1 MKIDAKSHQMRY
13 TEIPLP
19 QAVVH
24 YCAQYGI
31 QHVIISAG
39 SRNAPLTNGFVEN
52 SFFTTY
58 SVVDERAAAF
68 FALGI
73 AQQLRKPVALV
84 CTSGSALLN
93 YYPAVAEAFYSE
105 IPLVILS
112 ADRMPHRVDIGDGQT
127 IQQEGVFGPHLVGAA
142 ALKPDVSHATDAL
155 LASNKQ
161 PYFSANPTKKEIEE
175 LQQKHQTHNI
185 KELQRIF
192 TLSATAKGPVHVN
205 IPMEEP
211 LYGMTSTPIAFPPAH
226 VLKTTAFDSDYK
238 ALLSAW
244 KKAKRKMILVG
255 VSSPNPELASLLETL
270 LQDPSVVVLTEK
282 TSNFS
287 HPNAVAAID
296 CLMAPL
302 ELEQNGSE
310 KELQPDLLLTLGGMI
325 VSKKIKFFLRK
336 HQALAHFHID
346 QTKANDTFYY
356 LSEHINA
363 PAEKTLKVLAEAG
376 PTNSDYQDTV
386 LLRYRDY
393 LKKGNTYLSKIP
405 FSDIRAFDLITQS
418 LPQNT
423 HVQVANSSPIRYMQ
437 LFDLP
442 KGTEVFCN
450 RGTAGIDGSTATAM
464 GATQINPKQMVLVTG
479 DLSFFYDINGLWHN
493 YIPNHVRII
502 VINNQGGGIFRILPG
517 EKDSPK
523 YDTYFETIHARNAR
537 NMAKAFGFAYKR
549 VRTNWGLK
557 RALRHFF
564 NPSNQPKIL
573 EICTP
578 RKINDTVLLDY
589 FKAMANTKNK

>member
-1 MKIDAKSHQMRY
+1 MEKDAKSYQMLY
-13 TEIPLP
+13 TDIPLP

-31 QHVIISAG
+31 QHVVISAG

-52 SFFTTY
+52 PFFKTY
-58 SVVDERAAAF
+58 SIVDERAAAF

-73 AQQLRKPVALV
+73 GQQLGKPVALV

-105 IPLVILS
+105 LPLVILS

-127 IQQEGVFGPHLVGAA
+127 IQQEGVFGPHLIGAA
-142 ALKPDVSHATDAL
+142 SLKPDVSHATAAL

-161 PYFSANPTKKEIEE
+161 PYFAAKPTKKEIEA
-175 LQQKHQTHNI
+175 LQQTHLTHNI
-185 KELQRIF
+185 EELQRVF
-192 TLSATAKGPVHVN
+192 ALATNAKGPVHLN

-211 LYGMTSTPIAFPPAH
+211 LYGTTTKPIAFPKVSTLINPA
-226 VLKTTAFDSDYK
+226 LKTDFK
-238 ALLSAW
+238 GLKSAW
-244 KKAKRKMILVG
+244 KNAKRKMILVG
-255 VSSPNPELASLLETL
+255 VSKPNADLAKTLNQLLE
-270 LQDPSVVVLTEK
+270 DPSVIVLTEK

-287 HPNAVAAID
+287 HAAAIDAID

-302 ELEQNGSE
+302 ELVQNGGE
-310 KELQPDLLLTLGGMI
+310 EELKPDLLLTVGGMI

-336 HQALAHFHID
+336 HKAAQHIHID

-356 LSEHINA
+356 LSKHINA
-363 PAEKTLKVLAEAG
+363 PAEVALRAIAENNQ
-376 PTNSDYQDTV
+376 PLDSHYQATILD
-386 LLRYRDY
+386 RYHSY
-393 LKKGNTYLSKIP
+393 LKKGKTYLNNIP
-405 FSDIRAFDLITQS
+405 FSDMRVFDLIS
-418 LPQNT
+418 KALPENT
-423 HVQVANSSPIRYMQ
+423 HLQVANSSPIRYIQ

-442 KGTEVFCN
+442 SGTEVFCN

-464 GATQINPKQMVLVTG
+464 GAAQINTKQMVLITG

-493 YIPNHVRII
+493 YVPNHVRII
-502 VINNQGGGIFRILPG
+502 IVNNKGGGIFRILPG

-523 YDTYFETIHARNAR
+523 YDTYFETIHGRNAKD
-537 NMAKAFGFAYKR
+537 MAKAFGFAYKR
-549 VRTNWGLK
+549 VRTSWGLK
-557 RALRHFF
+557 QSLRGFF
-564 NPSNQPKIL
+564 NPSKQPKIL

-578 RKINDTVLLDY
+578 RKLNDSVLLDY
-589 FKAMANTKNK
+589 FRTMANTKK